1 MTTSKSNTSWNHQQP
16 YTKKMIH
23 LLAKYLYRDFQFQIL
38 TILLQVQQTV
48 QCNLSNLQ
56 VDVFLL

>member
-1 MTTSKSNTSWNHQQP
+1 
-16 YTKKMIH
+16 MIH
-23 LLAKYLYRDFQFQIL
+23 LLAKYLYRDFQFKIL

>member
-1 MTTSKSNTSWNHQQP
+1 
-16 YTKKMIH
+16 MIH

-48 QCNLSNLQ
+48 ECNLSNLQ